1 MVRMMKYIT
10 AIFLALSVVFGFL
23 AYYYHERASSYCE
36 LWKNSEANNDYLVK
50 ERKKDH
56 EKTIQIAERNRELE
70 KEAENDKSTFDWNY
84 NISNSPVILRLQSN

>member
-1 MVRMMKYIT
+1 V
-10 AIFLALSVVFGFL
+10 LFGFL
-23 AYYYHERASSYCE
+23 AYYYHDRASSYCE
-36 LWKNSEANNDYLVK
+36 LWKNSEANNDYLIN

>member
-1 MVRMMKYIT
+1 MKYIT
-10 AIFLALSVVFGFL
+10 AIFLACSVVFGFL
-23 AYYYHERASSYCE
+23 AYYYHQRADSYCE
-36 LWKNSEANNDYLVK
+36 LWKNEQANNDYLVT